1 MEMDLLM
8 RLDMARKI
16 LIRHLSKFNSLM
28 GKKILNSMELASS
41 PLLVVWFIQDACS
54 MMDQFIN
61 GAPAATTSISV
72 KILKIRKNT
81 FKNLF
86 ANFLQESHLEP
97 ILNKFQTRI
106 KVSQEEESHI
116 KIMVK
121 IFQALTSLIF
131 KWVNNSQ

>member
-1 MEMDLLM
+1 
-8 RLDMARKI
+8 
-16 LIRHLSKFNSLM
+16 
-28 GKKILNSMELASS
+28 
-41 PLLVVWFIQDACS
+41 